1 MLITDVM
8 GSQIKKDKMMGFRTT
23 IKRQMKIALKRIV
36 DRIIDEDNSGVGV
49 PPQQARPQQ
58 PPQKMQEPEREEAEK
73 VQVAQEDQTHSS
85 STLVPEEDVQQVEQ
99 KENEDISNIE
109 ESETRTIEEHPA
121 KDSLI
126 ESQEEAEEESEEE
139 DSSSSSSEE
148 DSHAED
154 VKQEEVDLEGSD
166 KEEES
171 EEAPVEEAHE
181 NIVEQEEDSQSE
193 ESKEDDSSVKKDEES
208 PMKENVQEPVL
219 SEEEKKQL
227 AADKHLA
234 KTKKGLVKKVSD
246 LGGATTLPE
255 LHDYSEKRFFVG
267 HKRFSDLME
276 EMISEDLLCF
286 SYEDS
291 SIVLGTK
298 AKDFLS

>member
-8 GSQIKKDKMMGFRTT
+8 DSQVKKDKMMGFRTT
-23 IKRQMKIALKRIV
+23 IKRQMKLALKRIV
-36 DRIIDEDNSGVGV
+36 DRIIDEDSSGVGV
-49 PPQQARPQQ
+49 PSQQARPQQ
-58 PPQKMQEPEREEAEK
+58 PPKKMQEPEREEAEK
-73 VQVAQEDQTHSS
+73 VQVAQEEQAPSS
-85 STLVPEEDVQQVEQ
+85 STSVPAEDVQQVDQ
-99 KENEDISNIE
+99 KDNEDISNVE
-109 ESETRTIEEHPA
+109 ENETTIEEHPA
-121 KDSLI
+121 EDSLI
-126 ESQEEAEEESEEE
+126 ETLEEAEEES
-139 DSSSSSSEE
+139 DSSSSEE
-148 DSHAED
+148 ASHAEEI
-154 VKQEEVDLEGSD
+154 KQEEVNLEGSD
-166 KEEES
+166 KEEELEQS
-171 EEAPVEEAHE
+171 PVEEAHE
-181 NIVEQEEDSQSE
+181 NVVEEEEDSHSA
-193 ESKEDDSSVKKDEES
+193 ESKEHESSAQKEEAS
-208 PMKENVQEPVL
+208 PMKDNVKEPVL
-219 SEEEKKQL
+219 SEEEKKQQ